1 MKKKDRS
8 VKRIKLIY
16 CLMGVMVL
24 IMGASVFFMR
34 YKLSSISKETEQI
47 AQKYEKHYAMITD
60 ETEKEFWDSVYKAAS
75 LEGEERQIYVERFGS
90 NLNHSYSKPELVQ
103 IAIDAAVDG
112 IILEGDE
119 SQELTNVIDLAQERG
134 IPVVTV
140 KNALLYS

>member
-60 ETEKEFWDSVYKAAS
+60 ETEKEFC
-75 LEGEERQIYVERFGS
+75 G
-90 NLNHSYSKPELVQ
+90 
-103 IAIDAAVDG
+103 
-112 IILEGDE
+112 
-119 SQELTNVIDLAQERG
+119 
-134 IPVVTV
+134 
-140 KNALLYS
+140 